1 MLKRLRWFV
10 LGAVSGVAATLW
22 GVTVARS
29 RVRRL
34 APAQV
39 AGEVSAR
46 ARSRVD
52 DLRDAL
58 LEGRLA
64 MRARERELRAELD
77 RGRADA
83 PARPALAVKSSPN

>member
-10 LGAVSGVAATLW
+10 LGVVTGMAATLW
-22 GVTVARS
+22 GITTARS
-29 RVRRL
+29 KVRRL

-39 AGEVSAR
+39 AGEVSSR

-58 LEGRLA
+58 VEGRLA
-64 MRARERELRAELD
+64 MRARELELRAELD
-77 RGRADA
+77 RGRAEA
-83 PARPALAVKSSPN
+83 PSRPALTVKSSPN